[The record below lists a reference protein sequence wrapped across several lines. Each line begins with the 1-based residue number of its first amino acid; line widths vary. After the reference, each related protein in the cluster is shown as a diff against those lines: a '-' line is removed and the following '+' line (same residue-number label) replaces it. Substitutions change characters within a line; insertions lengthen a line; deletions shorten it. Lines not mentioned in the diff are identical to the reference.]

1 MKKDY
6 QVTVDE
12 EEAAEAAIDGE
23 DQKRILRSR
32 LEAVSHLQQIRSQ
45 QNHSSSGSKPFS
57 RSVRHAGR

>member
-32 LEAVSHLQQIRSQ
+32 LEAVSHLQQIRS
-45 QNHSSSGSKPFS
+45 
-57 RSVRHAGR
+57 